1 METVGEFFLT
11 ENVHFVLVVGGLGW
25 ILGICC
31 LLLRYND
38 VQRPWVQ
45 RVCLLDD
52 IMSKAFVSI
61 TVVGVVSLSIQ
72 VALNLPTLARTSDI
86 PEDVDLGELT
96 TGQETI
102 LQAVESISIPEPN
115 DLTGLNA
122 GQEAILQAVESI
134 SIPEPNDLTG
144 LNAGQEAILRA
155 VEGIAIPE
163 PVDLTGVEA
172 GQERIL
178 ERVENILQANLIRV
192 LRDLVGDQQLDN
204 STLAEAV
211 GRTVGDPG
219 FATEWEFGHY
229 GGDATL
235 PQFRCRAAS
244 TGWSCTII
252 R

>member
-122 GQEAILQAVESI
+122 GQEAIL
-134 SIPEPNDLTG
+134 
-144 LNAGQEAILRA
+144 RA